1 MGTIKQG
8 ILGGFSGKVGTMV
21 GSSWKDISYMRGR
34 AQSVRNPRTEG
45 QMEQRSKFA
54 QVLELLKPITAYVRI
69 GFKTY
74 AKQQTAFNAAM
85 AYNVK
90 NAFSGTYP
98 NFVFDHLRHLCRE
111 VISRKQKHHSPQ
123 LLVVYSSLGQ
133 IIVANVQHNLLT
145 LQCHLF
151 SIL

>member
-8 ILGGFSGKVGTMV
+8 ILGGFSGKVGTVV
-21 GSSWKDISYMRGR
+21 GSSWKGISYMRGR

-45 QMEQRSKFA
+45 QMEQCSKFA

-74 AKQQTAFNAAM
+74 AKQQTAFNVVM

-90 NAFSGTYP
+90 NAFSGTCCVKL
-98 NFVFDHLRHLCRE
+98 FVEKDETKKTIKNYLIVFFCDLRCFF
-111 VISRKQKHHSPQ
+111 
-123 LLVVYSSLGQ
+123 Y
-133 IIVANVQHNLLT
+133 
-145 LQCHLF
+145 LF
-151 SIL
+151 CNCF